1 MSGDRRRL
9 TFGFD
14 RFSGLYLWAVFII
27 AFGIIEPHTFLTS
40 GTVDSVASSQ
50 AVAAMLGVA
59 LVIPLAAGVYDLS
72 IGATA
77 NLAAIIAVYLQTS
90 RGWPILPSIVVSVL
104 AGVVIG
110 VVNGF
115 VTVKLKVNSFI
126 VTLGMATIIGA
137 VQSIVSGDNQ
147 PLPPTSTFWSGLT
160 QHTIGGVQIIFIYL
174 LVIAVIVWWA
184 LDHTPAGR
192 YLHAIGGNQNA
203 ARLSGVR
210 VGKWM
215 WLSLIASGGISALAG
230 VFFSSLSGP
239 SLTFGPELL
248 LPAFAAAFL
257 GSTQLKP
264 GRFNVWGT
272 VLAVYI
278 LQTGVRGMELWTSV
292 GWLNDMFNGVAL
304 IAAVSFAV
312 WRQGKVR
319 TRAKTIS
326 PGADAEPLPPAG
338 PSPDLDGR
346 AALSEENPVQRL

>member
-1 MSGDRRRL
+1 MNRDRRRL
-9 TFGFD
+9 NFGFD
-14 RFSGLYLWAVFII
+14 RFSGLYLWAFFII
-27 AFGIIEPHTFLTS
+27 FFGIVEPATFLTS
-40 GTVDSVASSQ
+40 GTVDSIASSQ
-50 AVAAMLGVA
+50 AVVAMVGVA
-59 LVIPLAAGVYDLS
+59 LVIPLTAGVYDLS

-77 NLAAIIAVYLQTS
+77 NLAAIIVVDLQTS
-90 RGWPILPSIVVSVL
+90 HGWPILPSIVVAVL

-110 VVNGF
+110 TINGF
-115 VTVKLKVNSFI
+115 VTVRLKVNSFI

-137 VQSIVSGDNQ
+137 VQSIVSGNNQ

-160 QHTIGGVQIIFIYL
+160 QHTIFGVQIIFFYL
-174 LVIAVIVWWA
+174 IVIALIVWWA
-184 LDHTPAGR
+184 LDHTPGGR

-210 VGKWM
+210 VGKWT
-215 WLSLIASGGISALAG
+215 WLSLIASAGISALAG

-278 LQTGVRGMELWTSV
+278 LATGVRGMQLWTSV
-292 GWLNDMFNGVAL
+292 EWLNDMFNGVAL

-319 TRAKTIS
+319 TRPKTLS
-326 PGADAEPLPPAG
+326 AEAEAE
-338 PSPDLDGR
+338 
-346 AALSEENPVQRL
+346 AALGPATDLEGRTAESEENPVQRL